1 MATAFTITN
10 GEGVLMFE
18 SVPYCFGDDGVN
30 DPIVSALGRA
40 YVSITGQ
47 RIDEGARRW
56 ILKAKERIERGETSM
71 DMEIRRLQ
79 NRKRLSV
86 W

>member
-30 DPIVSALGRA
+30 DPIVSTLARA
-40 YVSITGQ
+40 YTSITGH

-71 DMEIRRLQ
+71 DMEIRRLK
-79 NRKRLSV
+79 NRKRLGV

>member
-10 GEGVLMFE
+10 GEGVLMLE
-18 SVPYCFGDDGVN
+18 SAPYCFGDDGIN
-30 DPIVSALGRA
+30 DPMVSALARA
-40 YVSITGQ
+40 YKSITGH
-47 RIDEGARRW
+47 RIDESARRW

-71 DMEIRRLQ
+71 DMEVRRLQ

>member
-18 SVPYCFGDDGVN
+18 SVPYCFGDDGVD
-30 DPIVSALGRA
+30 DPIVSTLARA
-40 YVSITGQ
+40 YTSITGH

-56 ILKAKERIERGETSM
+56 ILKAKERIERGETSL
-71 DMEIRRLQ
+71 DMEVRRLQ

>member
-18 SVPYCFGDDGVN
+18 SVPYCFGSDGVN
-30 DPIVSALGRA
+30 DPIVSALARA
-40 YVSITGQ
+40 YTSITGH

-56 ILKAKERIERGETSM
+56 ILKAKIRIERGETSI
-71 DMEIRRLQ
+71 DMEVRRLN

>member
-1 MATAFTITN
+1 
-10 GEGVLMFE
+10 MFE

-30 DPIVSALGRA
+30 DPIVSTLARA
-40 YVSITGQ
+40 YTSITGH

-56 ILKAKERIERGETSM
+56 ILKAKARIERGETSM
-71 DMEIRRLQ
+71 DMEVRRLQ
-79 NRKRLSV
+79 NRKRLTV

>member
-1 MATAFTITN
+1 MATAVTVTH

-18 SVPYCFGDDGVN
+18 SAPYCFGSDGIN
-30 DPIVSALGRA
+30 DPLVSALARA
-40 YVSITGQ
+40 YKSIMQ
-47 RIDEGARRW
+47 RRIDPSARKW
-56 ILKAKERIERGETSM
+56 ILKAKERIERGETTM
-71 DMEIRRLQ
+71 DMEVRRLN

>member
-1 MATAFTITN
+1 MATAVTITY

-18 SVPYCFGDDGVN
+18 SAVFNFGSDGIN
-30 DPIVSALGRA
+30 DPIVSALARA
-40 YVSITGQ
+40 YKSIMQ
-47 RIDEGARRW
+47 RPIDPSARKW
-56 ILKAKERIERGETSM
+56 ILKAKERIERGETTM
-71 DMEIRRLQ
+71 DMEVRRLN

>member
-18 SVPYCFGDDGVN
+18 SVPYCFGSDGVN
-30 DPIVSALGRA
+30 DPIVSALARA
-40 YVSITGQ
+40 YTSITGH

-56 ILKAKERIERGETSM
+56 ILKAKVRIERGETSM
-71 DMEIRRLQ
+71 DMEVRRLQ